1 MDITSFKRDAAGIDA
16 GQWVGDIPNTG
27 DLRLRVRG
35 FTSPTVVAVRSR
47 KERAV
52 ERKDR
57 RRDGGLKPE
66 AAMRVLSETLCEV
79 VLLDWDGITDGGK
92 PVPYSKDLAKKWLS
106 DPNMQ
111 PFADA
116 VSWAAMVVDNG
127 EAAKA
132 EEIAGN

>member
-1 MDITSFKRDAAGIDA
+1 MEIGSLKRDAAGIEA
-16 GQWVGDIPNTG
+16 GQWVGDIPNMG
-27 DLRLRVRG
+27 NLRLRVRG
-35 FTSPTVVAVRSR
+35 FSSPSVVTARSR

-52 ERKDR
+52 ERKER

-66 AAMRVLSETLCEV
+66 AAMRVLSETLHEV
-79 VLLDWDGITDGGK
+79 VLLDWDGITEDGK
-92 PVPYSKDLAKKWLS
+92 PVPYSKELAKTWLT

-111 PFADA
+111 PFNDA

-127 EAAKA
+127 EADKA